1 MFKGQW
7 PVQRYTITLFLFAGV
22 DKYANHIISFVSKRT
37 TQRSRTAWFTCVHT
51 KYNILR
57 PMFVVYSRELYNSRL
72 PVQIQQI
79 VYNSMRLCAQRGTL
93 LSGRNH
99 QWPSTARGP
108 SKFHI
113 HIIYTTTPLFAEQQT
128 TKPKYRPCVW
138 CKALRSTSPS
148 PASWPI
154 SHREHAGVYMYM
166 WSVHFPHVCIIV
178 NFKST
183 WALHRIEHRS
193 RRSVG
198 RHAAHRDWFYIG
210 EVEWLVAIRL
220 SYKSRTR
227 TSGVRHW
234 AFTDNQHNA
243 DHISL
248 WWQRLRY
255 ARLAANAP
263 SPPFSRWMVEQ
274 MRTPTAAAA
283 RLSRMLSLSIE
294 IDGDGHPGTRAEL
307 ARNSHRFP

>member
-1 MFKGQW
+1 MSKGQW

-99 QWPSTARGP
+99 QWPSTACGP

-128 TKPKYRPCVW
+128 TSQSIGRVSDAKLFVPPPRPRPVGPY
-138 CKALRSTSPS
+138 L
-148 PASWPI
+148 
-154 SHREHAGVYMYM
+154 
-166 WSVHFPHVCIIV
+166 
-178 NFKST
+178 
-183 WALHRIEHRS
+183 IES
-193 RRSVG
+193 
-198 RHAAHRDWFYIG
+198 
-210 EVEWLVAIRL
+210 
-220 SYKSRTR
+220 
-227 TSGVRHW
+227 
-234 AFTDNQHNA
+234 
-243 DHISL
+243 
-248 WWQRLRY
+248 
-255 ARLAANAP
+255 
-263 SPPFSRWMVEQ
+263 
-274 MRTPTAAAA
+274 
-283 RLSRMLSLSIE
+283 
-294 IDGDGHPGTRAEL
+294 TRACTCTCE
-307 ARNSHRFP
+307 ACIFHMFA